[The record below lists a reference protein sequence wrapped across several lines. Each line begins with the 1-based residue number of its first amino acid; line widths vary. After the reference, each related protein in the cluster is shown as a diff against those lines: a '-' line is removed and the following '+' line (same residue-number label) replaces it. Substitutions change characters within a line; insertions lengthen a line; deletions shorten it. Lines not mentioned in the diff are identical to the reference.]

1 MSRLDVVY
9 SKYSIQNEA
18 FKKFESNFLDV
29 LYRDSRDFSNKQYEQ
44 FKSLINNFYIYI
56 SNDDKKS
63 SVQNSIEAVNQ
74 LNNDFVAAFKNI
86 FKEYFSDIQSRK
98 VAILNFSQCLINL
111 AKSIVQQNRDDYA
124 SVFNELDGTFSNLRL
139 QLLDLYMHTLH
150 NYTFEAFK
158 NQFLETYPSDS
169 TYFTQQNTVFEN
181 FVRNFFKILA
191 KNDNLKQF
199 PIDTYNAFE
208 LLIENFL
215 LFISFNDKKDSFQ
228 DAMNTAVANLNES
241 YCDSFKD
248 ICQLYLSD
256 YKNSTFSKK
265 DVRKVAILFFCN
277 KLRNLTLHII
287 NPDLSVCQTIRNDL
301 DSILFEL
308 ENKLIYIDLPP
319 QIKDDDSIRNN

>member
-1 MSRLDVVY
+1 MSFSDIVY
-9 SKYSIQNEA
+9 SKYRIQDKA
-18 FKKFESNFLDV
+18 FETFKSNFLDV
-29 LYRDSRDFSNKQYEQ
+29 LYRDSRDFSNEQYEK
-44 FKSLINNFYIYI
+44 FELLIENFHEFI
-56 SNDDKKS
+56 SADDKG
-63 SVQNSIEAVNQ
+63 NLDLDSIKAVNQ
-74 LNNDFVAAFKNI
+74 LNKDFAAAFKNI
-86 FKEYFSDIQSRK
+86 FKEYFSNIQSRK

-111 AKSIVQQNRDDYA
+111 AKSIVQQNRDDYT
-124 SVFNELDGTFSNLRL
+124 SVFNEFDGAFSNLRL

-208 LLIENFL
+208 SLIENFL

-228 DAMNTAVANLNES
+228 DAMNTAVANLNET

-248 ICQLYLSD
+248 ICTSYLSND
-256 YKNSTFSKK
+256 VNKK
-265 DVRKVAILFFCN
+265 KSRKTTILDFC
-277 KLRNLTLHII
+277 KHLHNLTLRII
-287 NPDLSVCQTIRNDL
+287 NPDLNVCQTIRNDL
-301 DSILFEL
+301 DFILFEF
-308 ENKLIYIDLPP
+308 ENELIYIDLPP
-319 QIKDDDSIRNN
+319 QIKDDDTARNN